1 MKTFAH
7 ALVIGAALS
16 LGGCYAGFASKVP
29 GFLFAEVRTS
39 NNDGLSEA
47 ADIKTGKAT
56 CKSILGLFATG
67 DCSIE
72 AAKRAGG
79 ITKAQYVDQEV
90 FNVLGVYA
98 TYTTVA
104 KGQ

>member
-1 MKTFAH
+1 MKIFAK
-7 ALVIGAALS
+7 ALVLGAALS

-29 GFLFAEVRTS
+29 GFLFAEVRTT
-39 NNDGLSEA
+39 NNEGLSDA
-47 ADIKTGKAT
+47 ADVKTGKSI

-72 AAKRAGG
+72 AAKKQGG
-79 ITKAQYVDQEV
+79 ISKAQYVDQEV

-98 TYTTVA
+98 TYTTVV